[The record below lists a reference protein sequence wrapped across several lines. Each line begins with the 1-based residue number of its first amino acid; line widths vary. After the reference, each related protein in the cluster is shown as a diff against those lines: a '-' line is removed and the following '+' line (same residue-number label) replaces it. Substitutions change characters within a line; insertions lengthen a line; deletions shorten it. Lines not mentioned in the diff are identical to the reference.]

1 MKNIIRKYGTHG
13 KILQWEHEEGDMYI
27 ATGRLINGK
36 RFRPITGS
44 SWRYISNINLFRG
57 TYWCKPHDSAHRVKI
72 TEIYN

>member
-44 SWRYISNINLFRG
+44 S
-57 TYWCKPHDSAHRVKI
+57 
-72 TEIYN
+72 